1 VTITNLPPDRPIPD
15 ADDLRLLAELI
26 NNVSIPLANAAWNA
40 RMSQAEAAARLVS
53 MAERGLPLRLV
64 ADGDRTALWHI
75 AQAGPAVGTAPAQPA
90 QPVPAVQ
97 AVAADA
103 LAAPAAA
110 ASPEPGPASDAA
122 PSDAGA
128 APSMTSMTMFAEA
141 VPEVSAAPPA
151 PDSAGGTAVPVD
163 TAVPVGTS
171 FLATEAPPAL
181 PVAMQVPG
189 TPDLSEHESE
199 PAQAPHAP
207 EHEAGESEA
216 PQVSHAQPS
225 QPATEPEPTAEPQAE
240 PGPAAAEPQP
250 AAVPQPIAEPQP
262 ATPSAPRWAQHHVTG
277 PAAEQ
282 LLVTIVEV
290 RDPGDEA
297 MAAAGRPIAP
307 GYRAILV
314 RSWVANVGSVFYPA
328 SADANLV
335 VETDRH
341 ELLGR
346 SGPPPAPYPGFAIGI
361 GPGQAADGWSL
372 FIVPS
377 GTVLAGLKW
386 CIRPDIPQTIVGW
399 PITP

>member
-1 VTITNLPPDRPIPD
+1 MTITNLPPDRPIPD

-64 ADGDRTALWHI
+64 ADGDRNALWHI
-75 AQAGPAVGTAPAQPA
+75 AQAGPAHPME
-90 QPVPAVQ
+90 PVPAAQ
-97 AVAADA
+97 LDA
-103 LAAPAAA
+103 PAAPAPP
-110 ASPEPGPASDAA
+110 SGSEPGPASDAD
-122 PSDAGA
+122 PSDAGSV
-128 APSMTSMTMFAEA
+128 PPMTTDTDATPA
-141 VPEVSAAPPA
+141 VSAAP
-151 PDSAGGTAVPVD
+151 
-163 TAVPVGTS
+163 
-171 FLATEAPPAL
+171 
-181 PVAMQVPG
+181 
-189 TPDLSEHESE
+189 HI
-199 PAQAPHAP
+199 P
-207 EHEAGESEA
+207 EHEADEADKSAA
-216 PQVSHAQPS
+216 PQVQEAEPGQPEADT
-225 QPATEPEPTAEPQAE
+225 QPAAEPQPVEAR
-240 PGPAAAEPQP
+240 AAAEPQP
-250 AAVPQPIAEPQP
+250 AEPQP
-262 ATPSAPRWAQHHVTG
+262 AAPPTPRWAQHHVTG

-282 LLVTIVEV
+282 LLVTIIEV

-372 FIVPS
+372 FIVPAA
-377 GTVLAGLKW
+377 TVLAGLKW

-399 PITP
+399 PIAP

>member
-1 VTITNLPPDRPIPD
+1 MTITNLPPDRPIPD

-40 RMSQAEAAARLVS
+40 RMSQAEAAARLVA

-75 AQAGPAVGTAPAQPA
+75 AQAGPAVRTAPAQPA

-97 AVAADA
+97 PVAQAVAADA
-103 LAAPAAA
+103 PAAPAAA
-110 ASPEPGPASDAA
+110 ASPEPGSASDAA

-141 VPEVSAAPPA
+141 VPEVSATPLA
-151 PDSAGGTAVPVD
+151 PDSAGGTAV
-163 TAVPVGTS
+163 
-171 FLATEAPPAL
+171 LAAEAPPAL
-181 PVAMQVPG
+181 PVAVQLPG
-189 TPDLSEHESE
+189 TPDLSEHEAE
-199 PAQAPHAP
+199 PVQAPHVP
-207 EHEAGESEA
+207 EHEAGQSESSPVQEA
-216 PQVSHAQPS
+216 EPN
-225 QPATEPEPTAEPQAE
+225 QPAAKPESV
-240 PGPAAAEPQP
+240 AEPQP
-250 AAVPQPIAEPQP
+250 VDAQPAAAPQPIAEPQP
-262 ATPSAPRWAQHHVTG
+262 AAPPAPRWAQHHVTG

-372 FIVPS
+372 FIVPA